1 MIINRFVFNKCLS
14 SSLKKLLLRES
25 QNFFPKILKR
35 NGLISFGEIFLE
47 KNSLREYFRV
57 RVRNYFTESFNAL
70 PAANFTR
77 LDALIWISLPV

>member
-1 MIINRFVFNKCLS
+1 MSLELS
-14 SSLKKLLLRES
+14 QKVTFARVSEFFSNNSKTKWFYKFWR
-25 QNFFPKILKR
+25 NFFR
-35 NGLISFGEIFLE
+35 

-57 RVRNYFTESFNAL
+57 RVGNYFTESFNAL